1 MYYETYRGKTR
12 KTRSGKVR
20 RRNSCLGWLAKLFF
34 KLLAFVLV
42 LAVLAAGVLYIL
54 PPSFLNIE
62 SSTSDL
68 ALTDGLPSS
77 RINVLLLGLDKLNE
91 GSQRSDSM
99 IIASIGYNSI
109 RLSSVMRDTLVNI
122 PGHGQVKIN
131 SAYAHGGAEAAM
143 RAVNETFG
151 LNITRYVAVDF
162 VALVELIDALGGVD
176 LTITQAELEQINA
189 NVRNVWRIFQPLG
202 YNAVPMTQTGDVHLD
217 GLFALGY
224 ARIRKIDSDYMR
236 TNRQRTVINAML
248 TQFKKQMLDPMMYK
262 EMLDVFNERVDTN
275 LSWIELISIAE
286 KAVFAGDIQT
296 ARVPQDQHCTDNGS
310 SIRITLPE
318 ENKKWLRS
326 FLYD

>member
-20 RRNSCLGWLAKLFF
+20 RRSSCLGWLAKLLFR
-34 KLLAFVLV
+34 LLAFVLV
-42 LAVLAAGVLYIL
+42 LAVLAAGVLYII

-62 SSTSDL
+62 TSTSDL
-68 ALTDGLPSS
+68 ALTDGLPSG
-77 RINVLLLGLDKLNE
+77 RVNVLLLGLDKLNE

-109 RLSSVMRDTLVNI
+109 RLTSVMRDTLVNV
-122 PGHGQVKIN
+122 PGHGEVKIN
-131 SAYAHGGAEAAM
+131 SAYAYGGAEAGM

-202 YNAVPMTQTGDVHLD
+202 YDAEPMTQTGDVHLN

-224 ARIRKIDSDYMR
+224 ARIRKIDSDYAR

-248 TQFKKQMLDPMMYK
+248 SQFKKQMLDPSMYK
-262 EMLDVFNERVDTN
+262 EMLNVFNERVDTN
-275 LSWIELISIAE
+275 LSWVELISIAE
-286 KAVFAGDIQT
+286 KAVFSGDIQT
-296 ARVPQDQHCTDNGS
+296 TRVPQDQHCTDNGS

-318 ENKKWLRS
+318 ENKKWIRS

>member
-12 KTRSGKVR
+12 KTRSGKVKR
-20 RRNSCLGWLAKLFF
+20 RSGCLGWLMRLFF
-34 KLLAFVLV
+34 KLLALVLV
-42 LAVLAAGVLYIL
+42 LAVLAAGVLYVL

-62 SSTSDL
+62 TGAADL

-122 PGHGQVKIN
+122 PGHGEAKIN

-176 LTITQAELEQINA
+176 VTITQAELEQINA

-202 YNAVPMTQTGDVHLD
+202 YDAVPMTQTGEVHLD

-224 ARIRKIDSDYMR
+224 ARIRKIDSDYAR

-248 TQFKKQMLDPMMYK
+248 DQFKKQMLDPEMYR
-262 EMLDVFNERVDTN
+262 ELLDVFNERVDTN
-275 LSWIELISIAE
+275 LSWIELVSIAE

-296 ARVPQDQHCTDNGS
+296 TRVPQDQHCTDNGS

-326 FLYD
+326 FIYD